1 MDHQLE
7 HQMRNL
13 LSIVIGYAN
22 LMEES
27 LPSDD
32 SRREDLREILR
43 AAQQAIDLL
52 TEDSLEQR

>member
-13 LSIVIGYAN
+13 LSIIIGYAN